1 MTKLIDIGLEE
12 AEEILLQVAIDYP
25 ELDENDTRQA
35 TVYFGLF
42 TAAIHVLR
50 DMGWTEQELL
60 NEFNDHN
67 EIYDKYL
74 NP

>member
-1 MTKLIDIGLEE
+1 MTKLIDTALEQ
-12 AEEILLQVAIDYP
+12 AEEIIQQIAEDYP

-42 TAAIHVLR
+42 TELIHVLR

-60 NEFNDHN
+60 NEFNSHN
-67 EIYDKYL
+67 EIYKKYK
-74 NP
+74 

>member
-1 MTKLIDIGLEE
+1 MTKLIDIGLDQ
-12 AEEILLQVAIDYP
+12 AEEIIQQVAKDYP

-42 TAAIHVLR
+42 SELIGTLR
-50 DMGWTEQELL
+50 DMGWTKQELL

-67 EIYDKYL
+67 EIYDKYK
-74 NP
+74 